1 MRGNKPVKVGELWK
15 TCTECEKLLPLDE
28 FHRNKDSPDLKH
40 SKCKVCK
47 NTQAREK
54 YHAQEI
60 KNARPSY
67 ASSRERHLLRT
78 YGINMQTYSEMLA
91 KQDFCCGV
99 CGKHQDDE
107 KKSLH
112 VDHNHE
118 TGEIRGLLCNFC
130 NRQVIGRHKDPE
142 IFRAAAKY
150 LSKGTGL
157 FVPKKTR
164 PKKRKPRR
172 G

>member
-1 MRGNKPVKVGELWK
+1 MRGNKPTRIGEFWK
-15 TCTECEKLLPLDE
+15 SCTECEKLLPLDE
-28 FHRNKDSPDLKH
+28 YHKNKDSPDGRH
-40 SKCKVCK
+40 SICKVCK
-47 NTQAREK
+47 NNKARKTYSEK
-54 YHAQEI
+54 ELRQ
-60 KNARPSY
+60 KRPSY

-78 YGINMQTYSEMLA
+78 YGINISTYNKLLRSQ
-91 KQDFCCGV
+91 KYCCGV

-142 IFRAAAKY
+142 IFKSAAKY

-157 FVPKKTR
+157 FVPKKKTTR
-164 PKKRKPRR
+164 KRKP
-172 G
+172 